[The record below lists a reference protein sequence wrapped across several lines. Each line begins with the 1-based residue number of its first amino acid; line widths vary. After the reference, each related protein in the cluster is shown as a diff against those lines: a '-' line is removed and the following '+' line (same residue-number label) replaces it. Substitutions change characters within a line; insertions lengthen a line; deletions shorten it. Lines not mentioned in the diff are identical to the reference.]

1 MANNP
6 DEPLSP
12 APLPDGRRFLN
23 DRLDWNLLR
32 TYLVIVQEGSV
43 SRAAARLHLTQP
55 AVSQALKRL
64 EEQLDRGLIIRRGP
78 RFALTEAGEEVAR
91 IASDLYGNVS
101 RLGAALERSTETVV
115 GKVRML
121 TISRIQSRCY
131 DDFLADFHRRFPRVE
146 LEIDVMR
153 SSDIISSL
161 LQKTATLGLALCRI
175 PQPKLEQRV
184 LLQQRYA
191 FFCGRRHPL
200 FGRSDLSL
208 ADLQG
213 ENFVSFTSDQ
223 IGGSLSPL
231 TIFRDQQGFT
241 GRIVASSPSLEEIR
255 RLVGAGYGIG
265 CLPQHVVA
273 DDVAAGELWRLPP
286 GEGVADVD
294 VHLLWHREQRM
305 TQAETALLEGFQH
318 LLATTE
324 VAARL

>member
-1 MANNP
+1 MTNNQ
-6 DEPLSP
+6 DRPLSP
-12 APLPDGRRFLN
+12 APTQDGRRFLN

-286 GEGVADVD
+286 SEGVADVD

>member
-1 MANNP
+1 MANNK

-12 APLPDGRRFLN
+12 APLPEGRRFLN

-200 FGRSDLSL
+200 FGRSGLSL

-273 DDVAAGELWRLPP
+273 EEVAAGELWRLPP
-286 GEGVADVD
+286 SEGVADVD

-305 TQAETALLEGFQH
+305 TQAAYSLS
-318 LLATTE
+318 ASS
-324 VAARL
+324 VW